1 MKQEKKLWWQKP
13 LRIAALQCE
22 SGKDAFKVLD
32 KWEEMGFNTEQL
44 LHVVGK
50 GYRGF
55 YIEEKHKDLL
65 KEYINRAHKKGMRII
80 LYVYPAYPGDL
91 EKDHPDWRQLTVENK
106 TQDTAVGMRV
116 CLNSPWRDWFFSQI
130 KKMAE
135 FAIDGLFIDGP
146 SIPLNACYCQ
156 HCRKK
161 FASETEF
168 DSLPER
174 EDPADPAWRA
184 FVGFKCK
191 SVADFLAGAK
201 DVLKSIRPEAIIY
214 CNSSHGTRPSATDAR
229 DNREQ
234 LDSQD
239 ILGAEGGFVFYTN
252 PNHIPL
258 WKTAVTAKIIE
269 CQAEGKPTVIFM
281 AGDFKSWNR
290 YALPEGETQLMIA
303 DSVANDAGIWYGI
316 HFPYQDLDTPGGR
329 AASKM
334 MNFLKDNEK
343 YYEDTYSAAEVA
355 LVCSPATLNWYVSS
369 AEETDFTKAVS
380 QKIEGRFGNHSES
393 LNGFYE
399 MLLHCGFP
407 FDVIDDEAIL
417 RQRIGKYKMLILP
430 TCACMSDELAERIR
444 AYVKEGGLLLASFDS
459 SLFDENGSLRKDFAL
474 ADVFGASYAG
484 GFVRMI
490 NYSYMR
496 VKCCLPFFEGYEQE
510 LAPSTYYAVKVRAKN
525 ATMQATFLEPSPGQ
539 YFPVSPEMSP
549 GLLENSF
556 GKGRCLYF
564 AGDVGETYEGFGVP
578 VHRLIVN
585 NCILK
590 WVSPQVRLL
599 SPPEIVSLS
608 VRRQP
613 KKKRTLIH
621 LVNYC
626 GHMRRPIEKIVPLR
640 NVQLQVRSVG
650 KLRRIHSL
658 VSPQELKVQSLDQ
671 RVTITIPE
679 LASYEVVAM
688 EE

>member
-55 YIEEKHKDLL
+55 YIEKKHKDLL
-65 KEYINRAHKKGMRII
+65 KEYIDRAHKKGMRII
-80 LYVYPAYPGDL
+80 LYVYPTYPGDL

-146 SIPLNACYCQ
+146 TIPFNACYCL
-156 HCRKK
+156 HCQKK
-161 FASETEF
+161 FTAETEF
-168 DSLPER
+168 TSLPRKENP
-174 EDPADPAWRA
+174 EDPAWRA
-184 FVGFKCK
+184 FVKFKCQ
-191 SVADFLAGAK
+191 SIANFLAEAR
-201 DVLKSIRPEAIIY
+201 DALKPVQPEAIIY

-229 DNREQ
+229 DNRGQ
-234 LDSQD
+234 LESQD
-239 ILGAEGGFVFYTN
+239 LLGAEGGFVFYTN

-369 AEETDFTKAVS
+369 AEETDFNKAVS

-399 MLLHCGFP
+399 MLLRCGVP

-417 RQRIGKYKMLILP
+417 RQKVGKYKMLLFP
-430 TCACMSDELAERIR
+430 TCACMSEELPEKIR
-444 AYVKEGGLLLASFDS
+444 SYVKDGGMLLASFDS
-459 SLFDENGSLRKDFAL
+459 SLFDEKGSLRKDFAL

-484 GFVRMI
+484 GFVRMAKS
-490 NYSYMR
+490 SYMR
-496 VKCCLPFFEGYEQE
+496 VKHTLPFFEGYEQE
-510 LAPSTYYAVKVRAKN
+510 LAPSPCHAVKVK
-525 ATMQATFLEPSPGQ
+525 ATSAIVQATFLEPTLGQ
-539 YFPVSPEMSP
+539 YHPVASEMSP
-549 GLLENSF
+549 VLLENTF
-556 GKGRCLYF
+556 GKGKCLFF
-564 AGDVGETYEGFGVP
+564 AGDVGETYQGFGIP
-578 VHRLIVN
+578 VFRLIVDN
-585 NCILK
+585 YISK
-590 WVSPQVRLL
+590 WVAPQVRLL
-599 SPPEIVSLS
+599 SPPQIVSLS
-608 VRRQP
+608 VRHQP
-613 KKKRTLIH
+613 EKERTLIH

-626 GHMRRPIEKIVPLR
+626 GQMRRPVEKVVPLR
-640 NVQLQVRSVG
+640 DV
-650 KLRRIHSL
+650 KLRMKFSSKWEKIYGL
-658 VSPQELKVQSLDQ
+658 VSPEELEVEP
-671 RVTITIPE
+671 VGEETIITIPE
-679 LASYEVVAM
+679 LGPYEVIVM